1 MIKLAKTFEESEECR
16 RRHYLHWLDRLAR
29 LERFVEIPDS
39 RIGEHTPYASQL
51 LQLLENVFRYGLDR
65 LLEIDALYKER
76 NQLYFELAELKAI
89 FAQKEA
95 A

>member
-1 MIKLAKTFEESEECR
+1 MIKLANTFEASEECR
-16 RRHYLHWLDRLAR
+16 RRHYQHWLDRLAQ

-39 RIGEHTPYASQL
+39 RTSEHTPYASQL
-51 LQLLENVFRYGLDR
+51 LQLLEIVLRYALRR
-65 LLEIDALYKER
+65 LLEIDFLYKER
-76 NQLYFELAELKAI
+76 NQLYFELAELKAM